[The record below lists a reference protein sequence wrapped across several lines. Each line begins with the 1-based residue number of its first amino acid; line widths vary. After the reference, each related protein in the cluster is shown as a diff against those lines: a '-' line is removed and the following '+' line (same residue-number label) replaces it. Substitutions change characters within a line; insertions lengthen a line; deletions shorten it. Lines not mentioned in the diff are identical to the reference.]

1 MRLCRTWL
9 AFGLLPALAGPLPA
23 GAAVV
28 YKWIDADGVV
38 HFSDQPVPGA
48 EKITTTGGSTRGIL
62 GQPPP
67 PMSPQVG
74 NAPKSQTLIRST
86 EVSITSPASGQTFS
100 GAEVMAA
107 HLSVRP
113 EINPDHPLSI
123 VWTLNG
129 SPLPEAEGS
138 VSFTLPD
145 LARGEYTLSATV
157 SDPAT
162 GESKSADPV
171 TFNVL
176 RPSLLAPQHK

>member
-1 MRLCRTWL
+1 MRLCRKWL
-9 AFGLLPALAGPLPA
+9 AFGLLPVLAGPLPA

-48 EKITTTGGSTRGIL
+48 ERITTSGGSTRGIL

-67 PMSPQVG
+67 MNPQVG
-74 NAPKSQTLIRST
+74 DPSKKQTLIGST
-86 EVSITSPASGQTFS
+86 EVSITSPAPGQTFS

-113 EINPDHPLSI
+113 AINPDHPLS
-123 VWTLNG
+123 VGWTLNG
-129 SPLPEAEGS
+129 SPVSEAEGS